1 MIVPSTPSA
10 RSRCLLVT
18 LSVLCAASPV
28 MAQSEEEPSET
39 IRDVEI
45 IQTPEDIA
53 KQGGSTQVVDEEKLE
68 AQEHDD
74 VHSILLQVPGVYI
87 RQEDG
92 FGLRPN
98 IGIRGAN
105 SERSKKATL
114 MEDGVLFGPAPYS
127 APAAYYFPIMTRMV
141 GLEVFKGPSS
151 ILFGPQTIGGALN
164 VVTRPVPVGNAGGL
178 DVALGVFPS
187 AKLHVWQGYGWS
199 QAGVLIEGVQ
209 LWSNG
214 FKELDG
220 GGDTGFDRSEVMLK
234 AFATN
239 NPLSKVFQRV
249 SLKATYSRERSNET
263 YLGLSDEDFEA
274 TPDRRYVSSALDKM
288 TWWRLAIRVDHDL
301 EVGELKL
308 KTSLYRHDFQ
318 RSWKKFNAFSDGTD
332 AADVL
337 ARPTG
342 TNGVFYDVL
351 RGRED
356 SDAVLGN
363 NLVLGTN
370 ARDFISQG
378 VQSVLKHT
386 HNSKSWQ
393 NKVEAGVRLHQD
405 SIVRDHTEEIY
416 AMRDGALER
425 TQDPTRQATNNDDST
440 LALAA
445 WVVDQLSVWRFTL
458 TPGLRVEHVR
468 TQRQDLLQPD
478 TDTQQ
483 NVQTT
488 LIPGVGATADLGA
501 GVRALAGVYRG
512 YSPVAP
518 GQGQEVKP
526 EFSINYEA
534 GLRYTR
540 PVQPESSFVL
550 SAEAIG
556 FLSDYRNLVGQC
568 TFSAGCQEQDL
579 DDQFNA
585 GQALIYGAEAM
596 FGAGWRA
603 GATSTLS
610 VAGNYTFT
618 QTEFTGSFTSKNPQ
632 YARVEVGDQ
641 MPYVPVHQAALNLTW
656 DSDTWGG
663 NLSGIFVGRMLE
675 QAGQADEVPQT
686 DTNMLLN
693 ALISYQINPASK
705 AYLKAENIFNS
716 RPVASRR
723 PYGARSIQP
732 RLVQLGYKLNWG
744 SAVEVAPASMDDMEA
759 LEEEMLLEDE
769 EISEEP

>member
-1 MIVPSTPSA
+1 MTD
-10 RSRCLLVT
+10 CLLCSPRTCCVLAT
-18 LSVLCAASPV
+18 LTLLCSSLPV
-28 MAQSEEEPSET
+28 WAQEEEPSET
-39 IRDVEI
+39 IRDIEI

-53 KQGGSTQVVDEEKLE
+53 KTGGSTQVIDEKTLE

-105 SERSKKATL
+105 SERSKKVTL

-178 DVALGVFPS
+178 DVSVGLFPS

-234 AFATN
+234 AYATN
-239 NPLSKVFQRV
+239 DPTSKVFQRV
-249 SLKATYSRERSNET
+249 SMKATYSRERSNET

-274 TPDRRYVSSALDKM
+274 SPDRRYASSALDKM
-288 TWWRLAIRVDHDL
+288 DWWRLGLRLDHEL
-301 EVGELKL
+301 EVASLKI

-318 RSWKKFNAFSDGTD
+318 RSWKKFTAFADGTD
-332 AADVL
+332 AAAVL
-337 ARPTG
+337 AQPTG

-351 RGRED
+351 RGRDD
-356 SDAVLGN
+356 SSSVLGN
-363 NLVLGTN
+363 DLILGTN
-370 ARDFISQG
+370 ARDFVSQG
-378 VQSVLKHT
+378 VQTVLKHT
-386 HNSKSWQ
+386 HTSKRWQ
-393 NKVEAGVRLHQD
+393 NKVEAGIRLHQD
-405 SIVRDHTEEIY
+405 GIVRDHTEETY
-416 AMRDGALER
+416 AMRDGVLVR

-445 WVVDQLSVWRFTL
+445 WVVDQFAFWRMTI

-468 TQRQDLLQPD
+468 TSRQDLVRPND
-478 TDTQQ
+478 ATQE

-488 LIPGVGATADLGA
+488 LIPGVGATIRLGA
-501 GVRALAGVYRG
+501 GFSALAGAYRG

-518 GQGQEVKP
+518 GQGEEVTP
-526 EFSINYEA
+526 ESSINYEM
-534 GLRYTR
+534 GVRFKHD
-540 PVQPESSFVL
+540 PEGASFVL
-550 SAEAIG
+550 SAETIG
-556 FLSDYRNLVGQC
+556 FVSDYRNLVGQC

-585 GQALIYGAEAM
+585 GQAFIYGAEAL

-603 GATSTLS
+603 SARSTLS

-618 QTEFTGSFTSKNPQ
+618 QTEFTGSFTSNNPQ
-632 YARVEVGDQ
+632 YAKVEVGDQ
-641 MPYVPVHQAALNLTW
+641 MPYVPTHQAALNLTW
-656 DSDTWGG
+656 ASDTWGG

-675 QAGQADEVPQT
+675 QAGQPDAVPAT
-686 DTNMLLN
+686 DTNALLN
-693 ALISYQINPASK
+693 ALISYQINPGSK

-759 LEEEMLLEDE
+759 LEDEMLLEDMDE
-769 EISEEP
+769 DME